1 MNRTFAHLI
10 TEHEGVQP
18 AYIALEH
25 LPAYETADAVTI
37 VRGEAS
43 GKIEEIR
50 RSEADALA
58 TLIKREVE
66 GGGWMVRGTDPSQ
79 QRRAEWRDV
88 AVLIPSRTELYI
100 YEDAFARASIPY
112 RHEGGRTFFMR
123 QEVRELVAVLRA
135 IDDPADGVATV
146 AALRSSAFGCSD
158 EELLLHK
165 TGGGRFDYQSSG
177 RSDVAPV
184 NDALV
189 KLQEFARRRH
199 DTPLPE
205 LVRMVLDATRLV
217 EFAMLQPQGDQVA
230 ANLLKVIDQ
239 ARAFAEAEG
248 SGLRGFTRWL
258 KDNVTRA
265 ADKRAGSGGDETD
278 ALISEETD
286 NVVRIVTIHASKGL
300 EFPIVVLANMNTDR
314 VDMTNVITALDGEGA
329 SLHMKLGK
337 KDDNFR
343 TPGYDEADM
352 LEKEHRE
359 AEEKRLLYVAA
370 TRAKD
375 RLVVPFIAKEDPKK
389 KTDPPKSLNDWLR
402 QAGADKG
409 DAIDAAT
416 LPAAGRRTAG
426 VAREHR
432 RRGCCGGRAAARRA
446 QCVDGRARCA
456 AGCGEH
462 RPARAHGDI

>member
-1 MNRTFAHLI
+1 
-10 TEHEGVQP
+10 
-18 AYIALEH
+18 
-25 LPAYETADAVTI
+25 
-37 VRGEAS
+37 
-43 GKIEEIR
+43 
-50 RSEADALA
+50 
-58 TLIKREVE
+58 
-66 GGGWMVRGTDPSQ
+66 
-79 QRRAEWRDV
+79 
-88 AVLIPSRTELYI
+88 
-100 YEDAFARASIPY
+100 
-112 RHEGGRTFFMR
+112 
-123 QEVRELVAVLRA
+123 
-135 IDDPADGVATV
+135 
-146 AALRSSAFGCSD
+146 
-158 EELLLHK
+158 
-165 TGGGRFDYQSSG
+165 
-177 RSDVAPV
+177 
-184 NDALV
+184 
-189 KLQEFARRRH
+189 
-199 DTPLPE
+199 
-205 LVRMVLDATRLV
+205 MVLDATRLV
-217 EFAMLQPQGDQVA
+217 EFAMLQPQGEQVA

-314 VDMTNVITALDGEGA
+314 FDMTNVITALDGEGA

-343 TPGYDEADM
+343 TPGYDEADI

-375 RLVVPFIAKEDPKK
+375 RLVVPFFAKEDPKK
-389 KTDPPKSLNDWLR
+389 KARPAEVVERL
-402 QAGADKG
+402 
-409 DAIDAAT
+409 AAARGRRPRRRDRRRHAT
-416 LPAAGRRTAG
+416 RGGRRTAC

-432 RRGCCGGRAAARRA
+432 WRRRCGGRAAACRA

-456 AGCGEH
+456 AGRCEC
-462 RPARAHGDI
+462 RPARAHGDV